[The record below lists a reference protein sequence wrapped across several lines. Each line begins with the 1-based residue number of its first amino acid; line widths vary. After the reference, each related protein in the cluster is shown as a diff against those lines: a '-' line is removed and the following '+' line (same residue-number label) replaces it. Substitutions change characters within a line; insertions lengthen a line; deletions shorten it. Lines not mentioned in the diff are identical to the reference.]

1 MAATSELIAAHL
13 ERSFAAQGVRVTNV
27 EVSDSYSAK
36 TLDVTF
42 TTDPDPLSPIPEPAP
57 SYRTPHSGDEP
68 F

>member
-27 EVSDSYSAK
+27 EVSGSYSAK

-42 TTDPDPLSPIPEPAP
+42 TTDPDPSATPQAP
-57 SYRTPHSGDEP
+57 RVDNDDP